1 MRRSHIGQ
9 AREFADMTLFC
20 DSSPRDIAAFGS
32 TSTRI
37 DLPAGS
43 VLLRQGQRR
52 QEFGVVVDGTLVV
65 QRDGCPIARL
75 RYGEHFGEFSL
86 LRAVPSP
93 VTLLAETP
101 VTVAVMTGS
110 EFRGTIADDGPM
122 RARIEHE
129 LDQRITHWL
138 SSVRRPEPAAHAT
151 G

>member
-9 AREFADMTLFC
+9 AQEFADMTLCC
-20 DSSPRDIAAFGS
+20 DSSPRDIAAFAS

-65 QRDGCPIARL
+65 LRDRCPIARL
-75 RYGEHFGEFSL
+75 RHGEHFGEFSL

-101 VTVAVMTGS
+101 VTVAVMTGP
-110 EFRGTIADDGPM
+110 EFRGTISDNGPM

-138 SSVRRPEPAAHAT
+138 RSARRPEPAAHAT

>member
-1 MRRSHIGQ
+1 MLRSHVGHAQ
-9 AREFADMTLFC
+9 EFADMTLFC
-20 DSSPRDIAAFGS
+20 DSSPRDVAAFAS

-43 VLLRQGQRR
+43 VVLRQGQRR

-65 QRDGCPIARL
+65 VREGCPIAWL
-75 RYGEHFGEFSL
+75 RRGEHFGEFSL

-101 VTVAVMTGS
+101 VTVAVVTGP
-110 EFRGTIADDGPM
+110 EFRGTIADNGPM

-138 SSVRRPEPAAHAT
+138 RSVRRPQPAAHAT